1 MPATVPAGRVGR
13 ATADAV
19 LVAGL
24 AVVAAAGPDGHTP
37 PVLVA
42 LGAVVVVHVL
52 GLVRNRVGV
61 YPWVIAALAGLAV
74 VGHGVGMGV
83 DAAAQFR
90 RRARARRRAGV
101 LVERA
106 GDPHGGRARRR
117 HPALAGRGAPGAGV
131 GGDHAGGRAAHQPRA
146 TSTGAV
152 VEGLG
157 IVAAVAV
164 VAVGAA
170 LARHGT
176 THAGRAIDARL
187 SHPRRPDGTAPAPGP
202 ARPEWYR
209 RERVLV
215 RAGGLHMTYRVI
227 QWATGGGLVGRAA
240 LEGVL
245 AHPDLEVAGCWVHS
259 EAKDGIDVGELFGGD
274 PIGVTATRDADA
286 LLATDADCGSCT
298 ARSWPTPPSCS
309 ASWPRARTW

>member
-13 ATADAV
+13 ATASAV

-24 AVVAAAGPDGHTP
+24 AVVAATGPDGHTP

-83 DAAAQFR
+83 DAAAPFAAGLVLAAELAYWSSERVTPMAAEPGVDTR
-90 RRARARRRAGV
+90 RWLAVVLLVPASVVAALGV
-101 LVERA
+101 
-106 GDPHGGRARRR
+106 
-117 HPALAGRGAPGAGV
+117 ALLAT
-131 GGDHAGGRAAHQPRA
+131 RA
-146 TSTGAV
+146 TSAGTV

-157 IVAAVAV
+157 VVAAVAV

-176 THAGRAIDARL
+176 AAR
-187 SHPRRPDGTAPAPGP
+187 SRDRRPAEPPA
-202 ARPEWYR
+202 
-209 RERVLV
+209 
-215 RAGGLHMTYRVI
+215 
-227 QWATGGGLVGRAA
+227 
-240 LEGVL
+240 
-245 AHPDLEVAGCWVHS
+245 
-259 EAKDGIDVGELFGGD
+259 
-274 PIGVTATRDADA
+274 
-286 LLATDADCGSCT
+286 
-298 ARSWPTPPSCS
+298 TP
-309 ASWPRARTW
+309 